1 MNSARRSRSTL
12 AEDPADDTNAPNP
25 ISATALITILKVR
38 FARNRRVTSASAV
51 PLRIIIPRFFKHALD
66 RGRECVGTM
75 ADAGSKNR
83 LASCGKRKISLVIGS
98 RPAGADVHSRASRR
112 PPLRTLHQRCA
123 GLAVHKREV
132 VACLRLATKGRV
144 QREVRR
150 FATTTSGLLELA
162 EWLEA
167 A

>member
-1 MNSARRSRSTL
+1 M
-12 AEDPADDTNAPNP
+12 
-25 ISATALITILKVR
+25 
-38 FARNRRVTSASAV
+38 
-51 PLRIIIPRFFKHALD
+51 
-66 RGRECVGTM
+66 
-75 ADAGSKNR
+75 
-83 LASCGKRKISLVIGS
+83 IGS

-112 PPLRTLHQRCA
+112 PPLKTLHQRCA

-167 A
+167 ARWTIVALEATGVYCKPVEPVLLAGMAERGRARDDRASDAIGGGPHGREQHLPLLSIARPFFRANAGGEKLTRAIDA